1 MCLPRNPGHRSTE
14 HVFFRDVGTGV
25 DIAKVQKMMGYADPA
40 TTARYNRR
48 GEEAQKKPTS
58 LLRFPYARGG

>member
-1 MCLPRNPGHRSTE
+1 MFSSE
-14 HVFFRDVGTGV
+14 MVGTGA
-25 DIAKVQKMMGYADPA
+25 DIATVQKMMVYADPA
-40 TTARYNRR
+40 TAAWYDRG